1 VAGGEAVVPQL
12 RAAFNRPE
20 QSRQTLIRL
29 ARVCGRIQGESVIAL
44 LQSKMDYP
52 DEAVRFQ
59 VLKSLSLCDYQAPPE
74 VVESIHRQIKHELAD
89 AAWTLAAL
97 VDIGEDA
104 GVLKPLTQALNHSEL
119 KQNQARLFLLLSF
132 IYDSASILKARDT
145 LSQQNSPPEKRAYAL
160 EVIDLLI
167 AGDLKPILLP
177 LFDET
182 ISREQCLQQLA
193 AVFPQESVGQQ
204 QRLTEI
210 ARRSEEWLRPWTVAC
225 ALAAIA
231 RLSLA
236 EAAPAVIEALTAPA
250 PLIREMA
257 VWTLAKLNLTEYW
270 PHIVALADDPNP
282 QVVRAVNY
290 LQKVKPESVTDG
302 VNMTMLST
310 LEKVFVLKA
319 VDIFAETPEEALA
332 EIASILEEVEVKSG
346 ETIFEKGDPGQSMYV
361 IYEGQV
367 RVHDG
372 DQTWNELGSRDIFG
386 DMALLDTETRSASV
400 TALED
405 THLLRLDQAPFYELM
420 ADQNEVSWGII
431 RVLVQRIRDLG
442 QMLANA
448 QTQPED
454 KKKKTGK
461 SRDALLDGIMSKL

>member
-1 VAGGEAVVPQL
+1 
-12 RAAFNRPE
+12 
-20 QSRQTLIRL
+20 
-29 ARVCGRIQGESVIAL
+29 
-44 LQSKMDYP
+44 
-52 DEAVRFQ
+52 
-59 VLKSLSLCDYQAPPE
+59 
-74 VVESIHRQIKHELAD
+74 
-89 AAWTLAAL
+89 
-97 VDIGEDA
+97 
-104 GVLKPLTQALNHSEL
+104 
-119 KQNQARLFLLLSF
+119 
-132 IYDSASILKARDT
+132 
-145 LSQQNSPPEKRAYAL
+145 
-160 EVIDLLI
+160 
-167 AGDLKPILLP
+167 
-177 LFDET
+177 
-182 ISREQCLQQLA
+182 
-193 AVFPQESVGQQ
+193 
-204 QRLTEI
+204 
-210 ARRSEEWLRPWTVAC
+210 VAC